1 VWSVKPL
8 ACMLPSSQGQ
18 AAEKP
23 GAARNP
29 SALTVGDKVEA
40 QFKGGK
46 KWFPAKITA
55 VNRDGTYDVR
65 YDDGDSEWEV
75 LPERVRKPGASAG
88 QSAGAEEPQVSPTD
102 PSVLVEGWE

>member
-18 AAEKP
+18 AAEQP

-46 KWFPAKITA
+46 KWFPCKITA
-55 VNRDGTYDVR
+55 VHCNGTYDVR
-65 YDDGDSEWEV
+65 YDDGDRECDV
-75 LPERVRKPGASAG
+75 LPEHVRKPEATQTPST
-88 QSAGAEEPQVSPTD
+88 GAEEPQVSPID
-102 PSVLVEGWE
+102 RGALVEG